1 MVRKRR
7 IGDLIKQEVDKDQ
20 SLEINKMP
28 ETKQSDAKSNDL
40 SDKVKEL
47 EAELV
52 AKDKI
57 ITKLEKDLAATKQL
71 KSELDSA
78 KKDALNLAKENT
90 SLKNRI
96 DETRHAHNSGGAL
109 VPHEVVVQ
117 SPEPKG
123 DFAINTWLL

>member
-1 MVRKRR
+1 MVKRRR
-7 IGDLIKQEVDKDQ
+7 IGDLIKQEIDKNDQ
-20 SLEINKMP
+20 SPEPEQMP
-28 ETKQSDAKSNDL
+28 ETKQSDSASND
-40 SDKVKEL
+40 KVQEL

-52 AKDKI
+52 AKDKMI
-57 ITKLEKDLAATKQL
+57 EKDLAATKQL

-117 SPEPKG
+117 SPEPSG
-123 DFAINTWLL
+123 DFALNTWLL

>member
-1 MVRKRR
+1 MVKRRR
-7 IGDLIKQEVDKDQ
+7 IGDLIKQEIDKNDQ
-20 SLEINKMP
+20 SPEPEQMP
-28 ETKQSDAKSNDL
+28 ETKQSDSASND
-40 SDKVKEL
+40 KVQEL

-52 AKDKI
+52 AKDKMI
-57 ITKLEKDLAATKQL
+57 AKLEKDLAATKQL

-109 VPHEVVVQ
+109 VPHEVVAQ
-117 SPEPKG
+117 SPEPSG
-123 DFAINTWLL
+123 DFALNTWLL

>member
-1 MVRKRR
+1 MVKRRR
-7 IGDLIKQEVDKDQ
+7 IGDLIKQEIDKNDQ
-20 SLEINKMP
+20 SPEPEQMP
-28 ETKQSDAKSNDL
+28 ETKQSDSASH
-40 SDKVKEL
+40 SKVQEL

-52 AKDKI
+52 AKDKTI
-57 ITKLEKDLAATKQL
+57 AKLEKDLAATKQL

-109 VPHEVVVQ
+109 VPHEVVAQ
-117 SPEPKG
+117 SPEPVG
-123 DFAINTWLL
+123 DFALNTWLL